1 MNVEQ
6 RLIQAFDDLH
16 HVEASTD
23 LWSRVVHSIEE
34 DRRHR
39 RNVANTTAFVL
50 AACVAFGLAMW
61 IGLVDDPAGR
71 HVGWKTMEVIETTL
85 LVAIVVTLAPAIRR
99 FGRGFADDLW
109 PAVPTIAPA
118 LLRLLDIAYA
128 LVAGGYILL
137 TVQLDADLQSSNLL
151 AGQLADTSG
160 RVAGLVLLI
169 GMLHAVT
176 IGALPLLALVSNST
190 RMNTTLPRWI
200 VWLLVACGIAVGF
213 FLMNLIGGLIA
224 IGAS

>member
-6 RLIQAFDDLH
+6 RLIQAFDDIDR
-16 HVEASTD
+16 VEASAD

-39 RNVANTTAFVL
+39 RNVASTTAYVL
-50 AACVAFGLAMW
+50 AACAAFGLAMW
-61 IGLVDDPAGR
+61 IGLVEGPAGR
-71 HVGWKTMEVIETTL
+71 HVGWKTLEIVETTL

-109 PAVPTIAPA
+109 PAVPATAPA

-128 LVAGGYILL
+128 LVTSGYVLL
-137 TVQLDADLQSSNLL
+137 SAQFDAHLQSSNPL
-151 AGQLADTSG
+151 AGQLADTSE
-160 RVAGLVLLI
+160 RVAGLVLVI
-169 GMLHAVT
+169 GVLHAAT

-190 RMNTTLPRWI
+190 RTNTKLPRWI
-200 VWLLVACGIAVGF
+200 VWLLVACGIALGF
-213 FLMNLIGGLIA
+213 LLTNLIGGLIA
-224 IGAS
+224 VGTS

>member
-6 RLIQAFDDLH
+6 RLIQAFDDLD

-39 RNVANTTAFVL
+39 RNVANTTAYVL

-71 HVGWKTMEVIETTL
+71 HVGWKTMEV
-85 LVAIVVTLAPAIRR
+85 TLAPAIRR

-109 PAVPTIAPA
+109 PAAPTIAPA

-137 TVQLDADLQSSNLL
+137 TAQLDADLQSSNLL

-190 RMNTTLPRWI
+190 RTNTTLPRWI
-200 VWLLVACGIAVGF
+200 VWLLVACGIALGF

-224 IGAS
+224 IGVS